1 MNTVTIGVESVDSV
15 KARLKEAVRGKPQGA
30 FITFASVD
38 LMWETLNQRRWAIV
52 RAMTG
57 AGPMSIRE
65 VARRVDRDVKAVH
78 GDVHILLTGGVLTK
92 TQGGQIEFPYDAVHV
107 DFLLEP
113 EHA

>member
-1 MNTVTIGVESVDSV
+1 MNTVTIGVESVGSV
-15 KARLKEAVRGKPQGA
+15 KARLKEAVHGSPQGA
-30 FITFASVD
+30 YITFSSVN
-38 LMWETLNQRRWAIV
+38 LMWEILNQRRWEIV

-78 GDVHILLTGGVLTK
+78 GDVHILLDGGVLNK
-92 TQGGQIEFPYDAVHV
+92 TQEGQVEFPYDAVHV